1 MMRKYIKTKTKLQ
14 TKTKQNQH
22 KNKNKTKTET
32 KLQTKSLLNEL
43 TGFVWFEQ
51 HTTIACC

>member
-14 TKTKQNQH
+14 TKTKQYQH
-22 KNKNKTKTET
+22 KNKTKTET

>member
-1 MMRKYIKTKTKLQ
+1 MMRKYIKTK
-14 TKTKQNQH
+14 
-22 KNKNKTKTET
+22 T

-51 HTTIACC
+51 LQLLLAANDKIGNRNVVGKSLKAK